1 MQLVTID
8 SREVAGRPGVITSAG
23 EILDLIAAPS
33 TLSESQ
39 WIPQSVISVLAAGE
53 QGLIHVNELLSRASD
68 ADNHARLSAAGALLQ
83 ADSTELMAPV
93 RRPGLILLT
102 ESVSEDTREPLPAA
116 SIKSPHTA
124 IGPGQSID
132 LPWPETDG
140 LQLKLQLGVVLGGPL
155 HRATAAAAADAV
167 AAFTLLMDFSLPQP
181 RGEDSA
187 SWRRY
192 IDSKQFPGSC
202 PMGPALITAGEFD
215 ARQTL
220 QIALSVNGV
229 ASEALQI
236 SLDDI
241 PDDLARL
248 SARYGMRPGDVIGFG
263 CPEGLS
269 AGRALRHGDRLD
281 ADLEGRMRLSCRL
294 AFPG

>member
-53 QGLIHVNELLSRASD
+53 QGLIHVNELLSRAAD

-202 PMGPALITAGEFD
+202 PMGPATD
-215 ARQTL
+215 YR
-220 QIALSVNGV
+220 
-229 ASEALQI
+229 
-236 SLDDI
+236 
-241 PDDLARL
+241 R
-248 SARYGMRPGDVIGFG
+248 
-263 CPEGLS
+263 
-269 AGRALRHGDRLD
+269 
-281 ADLEGRMRLSCRL
+281 
-294 AFPG
+294 